1 MTRIP
6 RPIRGIIPPVLTP
19 LLDRDTLDRT
29 SLEKLLEHLIQGGS
43 NALFILGSTG
53 EAPSLSYQ
61 LRHQILNTAC
71 KTIAGRTPVLV
82 GITDTSFTESVK
94 FSEAAAKAGADAV
107 VLAPP
112 YYYGLS
118 QNALEAYIERIAPQ
132 LSLPLYLYN
141 MPGFTKINMEPSM
154 VRNVS
159 SISNIWGVKDSSGN
173 IEYFRKLLAAL
184 ADKPDFSV
192 LSGSEELLAES
203 VAMGGHGGVCG
214 GANVNPRL
222 YVDLYEAAVNEDSA
236 KIAQLQETV
245 MDFSN
250 SVYKVGEKSSSYLR
264 GLKCASSLMGF
275 GTGFMAEPYLSME
288 SEERTQIRQALVR
301 MRMILQ

>member
-19 LLDRDTLDRT
+19 LLDRDTLDHA
-29 SLEKLLEHLIQGGS
+29 SLEKHLEHLIQGGS
-43 NALFILGSTG
+43 HALFILGSTG

-61 LRHQILNTAC
+61 LRHQTLNIAC
-71 KTIAGRTPVLV
+71 NTIAGRIPVLV
-82 GITDTSFTESVK
+82 GITDTSFTESVN

-118 QNALEAYIERIAPQ
+118 QSALEGYIERIATHLP
-132 LSLPLYLYN
+132 LPLYLYN
-141 MPGFTKINMEPSM
+141 MPGFTKINMAPSII
-154 VRNVS
+154 RNVS
-159 SISNIWGVKDSSGN
+159 SISNIWGVKDSSGS
-173 IEYFRKLLAAL
+173 IEYFQNLLAAL
-184 ADKPDFSV
+184 ADKPNFSV
-192 LSGSEELLAES
+192 LSGTEELLAES
-203 VAMGGHGGVCG
+203 VAMGGQGGVCG

-222 YVDLYEAAVNEDSA
+222 YVDLYEAAVNKDST
-236 KIAQLQETV
+236 KISRLQETV

-264 GLKCASSLMGF
+264 GLKCASALMGF
-275 GTGFMAEPYLSME
+275 GTGFMAEPYLAME
-288 SEERTQIRQALVR
+288 NEERTQIRQALVR